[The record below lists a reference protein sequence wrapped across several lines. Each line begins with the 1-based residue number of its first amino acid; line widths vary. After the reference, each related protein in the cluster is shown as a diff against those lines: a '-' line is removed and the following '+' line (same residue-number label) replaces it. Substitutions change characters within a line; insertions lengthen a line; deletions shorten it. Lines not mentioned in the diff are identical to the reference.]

1 MEPVIG
7 NEAAIDLDFHASGKR
22 RETLLT
28 CLEKGKPALTD
39 RLRLVIETDEESYGV
54 VLLHPG
60 IELSTESDVWP
71 RDLASIVIRV
81 HDLIKRSIANQQQS
95 SAVYIFDQTDSSGE
109 PLFLGAA
116 KVTSHGAN
124 SGSLFTPLPDVTLDE
139 VRGTKRL
146 YLERNILAA
155 NKVWTVSV
163 HAVDDTFKPDV
174 LFVTIGGTI
183 VFLASLCLA
192 LWVYTHTRRVEQI
205 NEMKADADTE
215 RTKLILENAQEA
227 TRAERELNDFL
238 GHEVR
243 NPVAAAMAA
252 CSFVKAAVNE
262 NHPLSTQEARSI
274 TRQDVVIIENALK
287 FVNDL
292 LRNMLDMHRAAN
304 KQLKVTMEPTDLF
317 LDVLEPVHSML
328 HQRNSK
334 YQVEIDCPRHLFVT
348 TDRLRLKQVVL
359 NLGRN
364 SAKFVDSGY
373 VRLRAQVVDGIVEVS
388 VEDSGPGIPPD
399 KRNLLFSKFQESL
412 DSLSQGTVRDVDRE
426 DRSSIL
432 SHYLTLPPLF

>member
-1 MEPVIG
+1 MEPVTG
-7 NEAAIDLDFHASGKR
+7 NEAAIDLDCHSSGVR
-22 RETLLT
+22 QRTVRACME
-28 CLEKGKPALTD
+28 EGKPALTD
-39 RLRLVIETDEESYGV
+39 RLRLVQEADEVSYGV
-54 VLLHPG
+54 VLMHPG
-60 IELSTESDVWP
+60 IKLSTESDVWP
-71 RDLASIVIRV
+71 RDLASIVIRIP
-81 HDLIKRSIANQQQS
+81 DLIKRSAANQQQS
-95 SAVYIFDQTDSSGE
+95 SAVYIFDQSDSSGE

-116 KVTSHGAN
+116 QVTPYGNN
-124 SGSLFTPLPDVTLDE
+124 SGSSIMPLPEINLDE
-139 VRGTKRL
+139 LRGTSRL
-146 YLERNILAA
+146 HLEQDILAA

-192 LWVYTHTRRVEQI
+192 LWIYTHTRRVEQL
-205 NEMKADADTE
+205 NKMKADADTE
-215 RTKLILENAQEA
+215 RAKLILENAHEA

-262 NHPLSTQEARSI
+262 NEPLSTEDSRST

-304 KQLKVTMEPTDLF
+304 KQLKVTMEPTDL
-317 LDVLEPVHSML
+317 LHDVLEPVHSML
-328 HQRNSK
+328 NQRNSK
-334 YQVEIDCPRHLFVT
+334 YQVEVDCPHHLFVS

-364 SAKFVDSGY
+364 SLKFVESGY
-373 VRLRAQVVDGIVEVS
+373 VRLRAQVVDGMVEVS
-388 VEDSGPGIPPD
+388 IEDSGPGIPPE
-399 KRNLLFSKFQESL
+399 KRNLLFNKFQESL
-412 DSLSQGTVRDVDRE
+412 DSLSQGTVRTIID
-426 DRSSIL
+426 SSW
-432 SHYLTLPPLF
+432 